1 MVGRCRLGDDEPLRP
16 EQVFDRFRELENN
29 DLPGSERELDELLL
43 ANDPLVLDR
52 LPREEAMRRLGS
64 VRDVVDALRDLNEP
78 RSLGRIR
85 AVRIVRVALLGI
97 LVVGLFAWLVV
108 AILRP
113 TNIALHKPVMV
124 SSVHPLATGTPT
136 GLTDGVTAGTYGA
149 HTNKEEAPWVQVD
162 LTSVYRI
169 DRVKIYNRGDG
180 WFDEGLPMTLA
191 FSENGKDFVVVDTRT
206 QTFGQWLPWTF
217 DAKKMPA
224 RYIRVNGASGSFV
237 ALNEIEV
244 FGKK

>member
-1 MVGRCRLGDDEPLRP
+1 
-16 EQVFDRFRELENN
+16 QVFDRFRELENN

-113 TNIALHKPVMV
+113 TNIALHKPAMV
-124 SSVHPLATGTPT
+124 SSVHALATGAPT
-136 GLTDGVTAGTYGA
+136 GLTY
-149 HTNKEEAPWVQVD
+149 WVMV
-162 LTSVYRI
+162 R
-169 DRVKIYNRGDG
+169 
-180 WFDEGLPMTLA
+180 
-191 FSENGKDFVVVDTRT
+191 
-206 QTFGQWLPWTF
+206 
-217 DAKKMPA
+217 
-224 RYIRVNGASGSFV
+224 
-237 ALNEIEV
+237 
-244 FGKK
+244 